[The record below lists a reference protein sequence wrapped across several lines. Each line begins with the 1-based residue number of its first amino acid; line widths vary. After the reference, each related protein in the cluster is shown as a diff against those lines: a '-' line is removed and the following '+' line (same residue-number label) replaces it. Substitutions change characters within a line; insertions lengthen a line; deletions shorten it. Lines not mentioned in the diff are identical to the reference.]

1 MKNNDFGLKNSIK
14 LLGNRSDTNRLYQ
27 AMDVFVFP
35 SRVEGM
41 GLAAIEAQAA
51 SVPVIAS
58 TELPDEVE
66 IASNIKRIDL
76 NNGADYWAKAI
87 VEVKP
92 GQDEHSIESMQ
103 KKGFDI
109 QEQAGKMA
117 DYYLKL
123 LKEK

>member
-1 MKNNDFGLKNSIK
+1 MNNNVGLKNSIK
-14 LLGNRSDTNRLYQ
+14 ILGNRSDTNRLYQ
-27 AMDVFVFP
+27 AMDLFVFP
-35 SRVEGM
+35 SRIEGM

-66 IASNIKRIDL
+66 ITPNIKRIALD
-76 NNGADYWAKAI
+76 NGIDYWARAI
-87 VEVKP
+87 EEFKP
-92 GQDEHSIESMQ
+92 SRDNKPVESMR

-109 QEQAGKMA
+109 NEQAGKLT

-123 LKEK
+123 LKGN